1 MVPAADSTTGVS
13 WLARLSQ
20 AGFRDGVRRLLGV
33 GLVVFAATAATAA
46 EPADILARAKA
57 ASGGTRWDAVHSF
70 RTKVTLTIGGLSGT
84 AESLIDV
91 RRGRFVERFELGPMK
106 GTQGFDGTTAW
117 SQDSSGQVRTEQG
130 EDERLEV
137 VNKAYRRALAFWYP
151 EHWPAQIQGLGER
164 EDGGRQFHVLRIT
177 PRGGRPFELW
187 IDAATYLLDRTV
199 EQAAL
204 ETRTTILFD
213 YRAAGDLK
221 VAYGA
226 RSTNGEKRYDQLA
239 RMQSVEFN
247 LPVTDDLFARPAP
260 PLPDF
265 AIAGGAT
272 STTMPFEL
280 LDNHIY
286 VDVTLDGKGPYRLA
300 CDTGGANVVTPALAA
315 ELGLS
320 RQGALQ
326 GRGAGEKSED
336 VAITKVRT
344 VEIGDATISNQVF
357 MVLPLGPLDAA
368 EGVPISGLIGYEV
381 FKRFVVR
388 LDYEHSRLTLWLPTA
403 FAYRGTGT
411 VVPFRFNGHIPQ
423 VEGAIDGIPGA
434 FNIDTG
440 ARNSLSILA
449 PFAEKHGLK
458 ARYRA
463 GTEAM
468 IGWGVGGAARGL
480 LARGGVLRLGTVEVA
495 DPVMELSLQAKGA
508 FTDPYVAGN
517 VGAGVL
523 KRFNITFDYGNQ
535 RLIFERNANDARR
548 DSFDRAGIW
557 LNQGSEGFHVVDL
570 VAGGPAA
577 VAGLA
582 VGDTIVAVDGT
593 PARELALPRLRERFR
608 TEAPGTAVKLLLLR
622 AGKQREVTLV
632 LRELV

>member
-1 MVPAADSTTGVS
+1 
-13 WLARLSQ
+13 
-20 AGFRDGVRRLLGV
+20 VRRLLGV

-57 ASGGTRWDAVHSF
+57 ASGGAAWDTVHSF
-70 RTKVTLTIGGLSGT
+70 RTRVTLTSGGLSGT
-84 AESLIDV
+84 ADSLIDV
-91 RRGRFVERFELGPMK
+91 RSGRFVERFDLGAMK
-106 GTQGFDGTTAW
+106 GAQGFDGTTAW

-130 EDERLEV
+130 EDDRLGA
-137 VNKAYRRALAFWYP
+137 VNRAYRRALGFWYP
-151 EHWPAQIQGLGER
+151 ERWPAQIEGAGER
-164 EDGGRQFHVLRIT
+164 EDGGRRFHVLRIT

-199 EQAAL
+199 EKAAL
-204 ETRTTILFD
+204 ETRTTFLFD
-213 YRAAGDLK
+213 YRTVGSLK

-226 RSTNGEKRYDQLA
+226 RSTNGEERYDQLA
-239 RMQSVEFN
+239 TMQSVEIN
-247 LPVTDDLFARPAP
+247 LPVTDDTFARTAP
-260 PLPDF
+260 PPPDF

-272 STTMPFEL
+272 STTVPFEL
-280 LDNHIY
+280 LNNHIY
-286 VDVTLDGKGPYRLA
+286 VNVTLDGKGPYRLA
-300 CDTGGANVVTPALAA
+300 CDTGGANVVTPELAK
-315 ELGLS
+315 ELGLVT
-320 RQGALQ
+320 QGALQ
-326 GRGAGEKSED
+326 GRGVGEKSED
-336 VAITKVRT
+336 VAITEVESVR
-344 VEIGDATISNQVF
+344 IGDAIISDQVF
-357 MVLPLGPLDAA
+357 MVLPLGSLAA
-368 EGVPISGLIGYEV
+368 VEGVPISGLIGYEV

-388 LDYEHSRLTLWLPTA
+388 LDYERSRLTLWLPTA
-403 FAYRGTGT
+403 FAYRGAGI
-411 VVPFRFNGHIPQ
+411 VVPFTFNGHIPQ
-423 VEGAIDGIPGA
+423 VKGAIDGIPGA

-458 ARYRA
+458 ERYRA

-480 LARGGVLRLGTVEVA
+480 LARGKVLRLGTVEVA
-495 DPVMELSLQAKGA
+495 GPVMELSLQTKGW

-548 DSFDRAGIW
+548 DSYDRAGIW
-557 LNQGSEGFHVVDL
+557 LNLGAKGYEVVDV
-570 VAGGPAA
+570 VAGGPA
-577 VAGLA
+577 VEAGLA

-593 PARELALPRLRERFR
+593 QASELALPRLRDRFR
-608 TEAPGTAVKLLLLR
+608 TDAPGTAVKLLVLR
-622 AGKQREVTLV
+622 DGKKREVTLV